1 VSGYF
6 EFDDVETFTAGALG
20 VPGARVFLLQARGDG
35 RRVTLKC
42 EKQQVGALAQYLRQ
56 LLSDLPAP
64 SDLPLAAS
72 LELLDPAE
80 PEFIVGPM
88 SLGYARE
95 IDRFVF
101 TAEELVDVEE
111 EGEQAEADDEGE
123 GDDRGRLR
131 LYLTRSQALA
141 FALRSDDLMAQSR
154 PTCQFCGLPI
164 DPDGHPCPRMN

>member
-1 VSGYF
+1 MSGYF
-6 EFDDVETFTAGALG
+6 EFDDVEAFTAGALG
-20 VPGARVFLLQARGDG
+20 QPGSRTFLLQARGEG

-64 SDLPLAAS
+64 NDLPLAAA
-72 LELLDPAE
+72 LELIGPSE
-80 PEFIVGPM
+80 PEFVVGPM

-101 TAEELVDVEE
+101 TAEELVETEE
-111 EGEQAEADDEGE
+111 EAEPPDEPL
-123 GDDRGRLR
+123 DDRGRLR

>member
-1 VSGYF
+1 MSGYF
-6 EFDDVETFTAGALG
+6 EFDDVEAFTAGALG
-20 VPGARVFLLQARGDG
+20 QPGSRTFLLQARGDG

-64 SDLPLAAS
+64 NDLPLAAS
-72 LELLDPAE
+72 LELLDPAD
-80 PEFIVGPM
+80 PEFVVGPM

-101 TAEELVDVEE
+101 TAEELVDAEE
-111 EGEQAEADDEGE
+111 EEAEPDAEPL
-123 GDDRGRLR
+123 DDRGRLR

>member
-20 VPGARVFLLQARGDG
+20 RPGARTFLLQARVEG
-35 RRVTLKC
+35 RRVTVKC

-64 SDLPLAAS
+64 NDLPLAAS
-72 LELLDPAE
+72 LELVAPSE

-101 TAEELVDVEE
+101 TAEELVETDE
-111 EGEQAEADDEGE
+111 EGEPVEESL
-123 GDDRGRLR
+123 DDRGRLR

-154 PTCQFCGLPI
+154 PTCHFCGLPI

>member
-1 VSGYF
+1 MSGYF

-20 VPGARVFLLQARGDG
+20 QPGSRTFLLQARGDG

-64 SDLPLAAS
+64 NDLPLAAS
-72 LELLDPAE
+72 LELLDPAD
-80 PEFIVGPM
+80 PEFVVGPM

-101 TAEELVDVEE
+101 TAEELVDAEE
-111 EGEQAEADDEGE
+111 EGEEPEE
-123 GDDRGRLR
+123 PVDDRGRLR